1 MNVPTFE
8 TMPSVAAARVSLR
21 PLTPNDTDDLFAVFG
36 DAEVMRFWSSPPW
49 TDRNDAVELIERVTR
64 GAADNAFYQWG
75 VASNDGN
82 TAIGTCTLFQVDR
95 RNRRAEIGFILRR
108 DMWGKGLM
116 SEAIGALLSFA
127 FRTMNLHRIEADVDP
142 RNENCLKL
150 LERAGFVRE
159 GLLRERWLVNGEV
172 NDSVMLGLLA
182 SDYQSE

>member
-8 TMPSVAAARVSLR
+8 TMPSVASERVSLR
-21 PLTPNDTDDLFAVFG
+21 PLTPNDADDLFAVFG

-49 TDRNDAVELIERVTR
+49 TNRNDAVELIERVTR

-75 VASNDGN
+75 IALNDGN
-82 TAIGTCTLFQVDR
+82 TVIGTCTLFQVDR

-116 SEAIGALLSFA
+116 SEAIGALLCFA
-127 FRTMNLHRIEADVDP
+127 FGTMNLHRIEADVDP

-150 LERAGFVRE
+150 LERAGFTRE

-172 NDSVMLGLLA
+172 NDSVMLGLLK
-182 SDYQSE
+182 SEYRKA